1 MHKIYVAKVV
11 AKCIFYMHVA
21 YGLNGCNIQPGNT
34 PSSGVTTPSISSIT
48 NLKPLDIAGGSTVG
62 NFRQGLRELLAALKN
77 LEVSAAVDTRATIT
91 QMRNEVEELIKD
103 VDERYKNNFNT
114 AVNALDNGARKF
126 FEGVNTI
133 IINVNDSIEKGID
146 KGSSAAT
153 KALNDA
159 NIASHDVLYGL
170 PCRNKIPRIVYSEP
184 TSIDPV
190 ISTPVVK
197 LRGNFLNIGNNQ
209 KVQING
215 KDAEL
220 IAVNANEAAVKI
232 PDSFIASL
240 TKPETISISLIT
252 NKITASKLACN
263 QKTSLNENALSVA
276 ILVSPPISY
285 KITGSIDGTW
295 QEIIPEKKDSV
306 QQAFSQEPFF
316 ERPDNCNHNES
327 YAKEYSIPADW
338 VVKDVNKHVE
348 TAGGDSDI
356 ERIVQDRN
364 KVTVFYRIRGKGYKS
379 YLGVKDCIGR
389 GWLGFRLTII
399 GEKVTTTPS
408 RTEVRLVPK
417 DIVNI
422 DGKPGQVTF
431 SKRHTQASGFSS
443 KPGVQWTYE
452 VTINSS
458 RGSKELPPEQLSSAN
473 KNSQKTSTKTNIV
486 NGELTVETK

>member
-1 MHKIYVAKVV
+1 M
-11 AKCIFYMHVA
+11 CIP
-21 YGLNGCNIQPGNT
+21 LL
-34 PSSGVTTPSISSIT
+34 SWTTY
-48 NLKPLDIAGGSTVG
+48 L
-62 NFRQGLRELLAALKN
+62 
-77 LEVSAAVDTRATIT
+77 
-91 QMRNEVEELIKD
+91 
-103 VDERYKNNFNT
+103 
-114 AVNALDNGARKF
+114 
-126 FEGVNTI
+126 
-133 IINVNDSIEKGID
+133 
-146 KGSSAAT
+146 
-153 KALNDA
+153 
-159 NIASHDVLYGL
+159 
-170 PCRNKIPRIVYSEP
+170 
-184 TSIDPV
+184 
-190 ISTPVVK
+190 STPVVK

-431 SKRHTQASGFSS
+431 SKRHTQASG
-443 KPGVQWTYE
+443 
-452 VTINSS
+452 
-458 RGSKELPPEQLSSAN
+458 
-473 KNSQKTSTKTNIV
+473 
-486 NGELTVETK
+486 

>member
-11 AKCIFYMHVA
+11 VKCIFYMHAA

-48 NLKPLDIAGGSTVG
+48 NLKPLDIVGGSTVG

-190 ISTPVVK
+190 ISRIP
-197 LRGNFLNIGNNQ
+197 II
-209 KVQING
+209 KV
-215 KDAEL
+215 
-220 IAVNANEAAVKI
+220 
-232 PDSFIASL
+232 
-240 TKPETISISLIT
+240 
-252 NKITASKLACN
+252 
-263 QKTSLNENALSVA
+263 
-276 ILVSPPISY
+276 
-285 KITGSIDGTW
+285 
-295 QEIIPEKKDSV
+295 
-306 QQAFSQEPFF
+306 
-316 ERPDNCNHNES
+316 
-327 YAKEYSIPADW
+327 
-338 VVKDVNKHVE
+338 
-348 TAGGDSDI
+348 
-356 ERIVQDRN
+356 
-364 KVTVFYRIRGKGYKS
+364 
-379 YLGVKDCIGR
+379 
-389 GWLGFRLTII
+389 
-399 GEKVTTTPS
+399 
-408 RTEVRLVPK
+408 
-417 DIVNI
+417 
-422 DGKPGQVTF
+422 
-431 SKRHTQASGFSS
+431 
-443 KPGVQWTYE
+443 
-452 VTINSS
+452 
-458 RGSKELPPEQLSSAN
+458 
-473 KNSQKTSTKTNIV
+473 
-486 NGELTVETK
+486 